1 MKKQSPRKH
10 KPIHASVPMLVNR
23 LLNETVE
30 SVEEHT
36 MITAFQFGV
45 ATSHH
50 YDYLQRMANMLNI
63 ANQSKPSDYLL
74 GMVANINYLAAAV
87 QTRYNAHGKFGVSG
101 DELNLMRRLVQ
112 AYDDYWKRQTT
123 NLYNDCAYELNA
135 FYADLA
141 TEKAAA

>member
-1 MKKQSPRKH
+1 MKKSSPRKH

-45 ATSHH
+45 ATQQH
-50 YDYLQRMANMLNI
+50 YDYLERMANMMNI
-63 ANQSKPSDYLL
+63 ANQSKPSEAAQALYRMLTF
-74 GMVANINYLAAAV
+74 LAALIGR
-87 QTRYNAHGKFGVSG
+87 RYNQHGKFGING
-101 DELNLMRRLVQ
+101 IELQHLRKSI
-112 AYDDYWKRQTT
+112 ASYDDYWKRQTT

-135 FYADLA
+135 FYMEL
-141 TEKAAA
+141 ESEAA